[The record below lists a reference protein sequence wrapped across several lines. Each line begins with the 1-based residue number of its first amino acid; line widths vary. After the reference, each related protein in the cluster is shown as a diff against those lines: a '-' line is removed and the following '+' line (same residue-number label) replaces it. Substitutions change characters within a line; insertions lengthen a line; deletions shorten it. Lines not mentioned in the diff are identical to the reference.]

1 MAFDAGRF
9 MVLSNDAR
17 RTEMMTGAASVS
29 SDCVALGS
37 AMGVGV
43 AAETNPVAELLSSM
57 EELSMMFEEKAARKI
72 AERKL
77 GERCSGGLEMKK
89 TLEKWLKVF
98 PDMPGKEKTE
108 EFLRRMKEDPQKFFG
123 ELEKECEDPSHRYA
137 ILDALESGL
146 EEGDSALRGLV
157 ASAKEKLL
165 AEKSAE
171 LKAAVNIAGEINSRA
186 ACAVE
191 MKAMRALYQSEVIG
205 FTTPQACFRAL
216 ASARGVDAI
225 GGSIDFL
232 VASCGADIQSPS
244 PSLAPEELRRILLD
258 LQCVQVLSA
267 VLDKLGSVCLRMER
281 AFGEKCSA
289 LKASEGVVG
298 FTERPYVLPRDISSF
313 VVSLGLKGHFA
324 KMDFCRELTGV
335 FRMLSPRLFAN
346 EDDRIRLVDAA
357 QEYLDELVMSELL
370 MTDVEKGG
378 AV

>member
-1 MAFDAGRF
+1 
-9 MVLSNDAR
+9 
-17 RTEMMTGAASVS
+17 
-29 SDCVALGS
+29 
-37 AMGVGV
+37 
-43 AAETNPVAELLSSM
+43 
-57 EELSMMFEEKAARKI
+57 
-72 AERKL
+72 
-77 GERCSGGLEMKK
+77 
-89 TLEKWLKVF
+89 
-98 PDMPGKEKTE
+98 
-108 EFLRRMKEDPQKFFG
+108 MKEDPQKFFG

-186 ACAVE
+186 ACAGE

-205 FTTPQACFRAL
+205 FTTPQDCFRAL
-216 ASARGVDAI
+216 TAARGVDAI

-267 VLDKLGSVCLRMER
+267 VLDKLGSVCLRLER
-281 AFGEKCSA
+281 VFGEKCSA

-298 FTERPYVLPRDISSF
+298 FTERPYVLSRDISSF

-346 EDDRIRLVDAA
+346 EDDRIRLVDAV
-357 QEYLDELVMSELL
+357 QEYLDELVMSEPL